1 MYRIDKIDT
10 VVDKYNN
17 TYHSTITLRPS
28 NVKSSTYI
36 DSTIENIHKDP
47 KFKVDDHVII
57 SKYKKVAKGY
67 TTNWS
72 EEDFVIEV
80 VKNTVSWIY
89 VKNTLIVKKL
99 LGNFIKPNKSNRV

>member
-28 NVKSSTYI
+28 DVKSSTYI

-57 SKYKKVAKGY
+57 SKYKKVA
-67 TTNWS
+67 

-89 VKNTLIVKKL
+89 VKNTLTVKKL
-99 LGNFIKPNKSNRV
+99 LGNFIKPNKSN